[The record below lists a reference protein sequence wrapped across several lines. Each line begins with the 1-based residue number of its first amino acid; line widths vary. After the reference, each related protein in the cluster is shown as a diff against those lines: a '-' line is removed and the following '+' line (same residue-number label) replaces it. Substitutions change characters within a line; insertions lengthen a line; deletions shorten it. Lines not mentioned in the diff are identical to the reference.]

1 MNTTLSIGIIVAGI
15 IGSVVIFSSMSQDMW
30 NDHRTETIGV
40 TPDEIDEKI
49 NCLSKGGVWQYT
61 SCSFEESVT
70 SPQIEPT
77 VYGTCSGTLP
87 CLVLNVSEIIDGDTI
102 YADSHKI
109 RLSLTNTPEKGEPGF
124 FEATAFTS
132 MACPVG
138 STILV
143 DQDDI
148 QPYDDYGRLLG
159 KVFCGNQ
166 ILNEILLRNG
176 HANILTQ
183 YCITS
188 EFSGENWAQ
197 SYGCDKSELET
208 IPSDCDPSYPDFCIE
223 LDHTDLDCSEI
234 SERNFTVLPPDP
246 HKFDGD
252 KDGIGCEK

>member
-1 MNTTLSIGIIVAGI
+1 MG
-15 IGSVVIFSSMSQDMW
+15 Q
-30 NDHRTETIGV
+30 
-40 TPDEIDEKI
+40 P
-49 NCLSKGGVWQYT
+49 
-61 SCSFEESVT
+61 
-70 SPQIEPT
+70 
-77 VYGTCSGTLP
+77 
-87 CLVLNVSEIIDGDTI
+87 LV
-102 YADSHKI
+102 I
-109 RLSLTNTPEKGEPGF
+109 RLNLPNQITNILNFIIFKITKLNLISLLIPIINYTGTILYIINTPEKGEPGF